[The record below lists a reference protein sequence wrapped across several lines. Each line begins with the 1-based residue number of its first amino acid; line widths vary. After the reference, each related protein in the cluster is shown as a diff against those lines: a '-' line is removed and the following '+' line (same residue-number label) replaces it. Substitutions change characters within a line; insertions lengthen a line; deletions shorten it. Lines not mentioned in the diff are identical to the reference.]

1 MHKNVNDGQSR
12 HPRATWRVGYP
23 TATTVGAAATL
34 YFGYADLWN
43 GGSTMA
49 ALLLVMG
56 YIIMVPLAIMAVPRR
71 G

>member
-1 MHKNVNDGQSR
+1 MRENINDIPSLR
-12 HPRATWRVGYP
+12 PRAKWRVGYP
-23 TATTVGAAATL
+23 TVVTVGAVATL

-43 GGSTMA
+43 GGSTIS